1 MAEKCI
7 IRDKNRGKTVD
18 TVSEKTLGKIRD
30 VLKNSKLFNGC
41 GAAADEA
48 ARNGSVLVLKKGE
61 ILDVTGG
68 KLFVVLSGVLLVSS
82 NNVTLNLLEKG
93 SVTGVTGLFG
103 GKTAELRT
111 SAAGNPDVGFSGFF
125 GGKTAELRTLVKAFK
140 PSKVFV
146 LCEQDVKRLI
156 ADDGCFADSYIRFLT
171 DRIRFLNRRM
181 AYFTA
186 ESVRKRLAG
195 YLLDATSDENPAV
208 TVNMSKLSG
217 FLNVG
222 RASLYRT
229 LDALAAEGAVRKEG
243 RGIVVLSRE
252 KLAEG

>member
-1 MAEKCI
+1 MDAV
-7 IRDKNRGKTVD
+7 N
-18 TVSEKTLGKIRD
+18 EKTLGKIRD

-41 GAAADEA
+41 EAEAKEA
-48 ARNGSVLVLKKGE
+48 AQRGSVLAFRKGE
-61 ILDVTGG
+61 IVDVAGG

-111 SAAGNPDVGFSGFF
+111 
-125 GGKTAELRTLVKAFK
+125 LVKAFK

-146 LCEQDVKRLI
+146 LTEQNVKRLI

-195 YLLDATSDENPAV
+195 YLLDATSDENPTV

-229 LDALAAEGAVRKEG
+229 LDTLAAEGVIRKEG

-252 KLAEG
+252 KLSEG